1 MSEDKE
7 TMQPSEIA
15 RETLRRLAMRRI
27 PPTPDNYLTLYNE
40 IAGTR
45 LPEPFPTNAL
55 KQLIAALPTGTT
67 EQVRYSRLLEQAQSS
82 GSWEKL
88 RESMEEIFER
98 GGGAPLPW
106 GVLLKDLINQLEA
119 RSPGLTQA
127 KKRESLEHVLR
138 ASGSEDTLFQR
149 LQNIVRH
156 WARGATPKADG
167 AAAGDTGAEAAPAPS
182 QDNDAQSTADA
193 SSASPVVQID
203 KLANTEMRD
212 LIARVLEEPMH
223 AMLYETPELAEQSL
237 QLAKAIRAARQER
250 QLSDVLS
257 QLKQF
262 NYRVSYAAED
272 QAELKA
278 ELLGILQLLIQNI
291 GEIVVDEQWLHGQVQ
306 AVSAMLSKPLD
317 LRTLD
322 SVERQLKD
330 VIYKQSA
337 LKRSLLEAN
346 ERLKQM
352 LATFVD
358 RLGDFSSTTGEY
370 HDKIE
375 ACATRIS
382 QARDISEVSAV
393 LEEVMRE
400 TRNMQ
405 INTVRSHDDISDMRR
420 RVQQAEYEV
429 ERLMEELSRASEMVR
444 IDPLTGALN
453 RKGMEEALQRE
464 VARTRRHD
472 GLLSVALLDID
483 NFKQINDNL
492 GHRAGDLA
500 LQHLAS
506 VTRDTIRPQD
516 TLVRY
521 GGEEFIILLPDTNM
535 EDAVKA
541 MERVQRE
548 LTRRY
553 FLTDNDKLLIT
564 FSAGVSVLGDD
575 EDPSEAIRRADQ
587 AMYLAKRAGKNR
599 VMAS

>member
-1 MSEDKE
+1 
-7 TMQPSEIA
+7 MQPSEIA
-15 RETLRRLAMRRI
+15 RETLRQLAMRRI

-40 IAGTR
+40 ISGVKTI
-45 LPEPFPTNAL
+45 EPFPNNAL
-55 KQLIAALPTGTT
+55 KQIIGALPAGTT
-67 EQVRYSRLLEQAQSS
+67 EQVRYGRLLEQAQ
-82 GSWEKL
+82 GSASWDKL
-88 RESMEEIFER
+88 REALQEIFER
-98 GGGAPLPW
+98 GGGDPLPW
-106 GVLLKDLINQLEA
+106 GPLLKDLLTQLET
-119 RSPGLTQA
+119 RSSGLTQA

-156 WARGATPKADG
+156 WARGAVPTTPEVEGAVAVSAASVASVE
-167 AAAGDTGAEAAPAPS
+167 AAATEEAAPAP
-182 QDNDAQSTADA
+182 
-193 SSASPVVQID
+193 VVQVD
-203 KLANTEMRD
+203 KLANVELRD
-212 LIARVLEEPMH
+212 LIARVLEEPLH
-223 AMLYETPELAEQSL
+223 ALLHEVPELSEQAL
-237 QLAKAIRAARQER
+237 QLAKAVRAARHER
-250 QLSDVLS
+250 QLTDVLT

-262 NYRVSYAAED
+262 NYRVNYAAED
-272 QAELKA
+272 QAELKS

-291 GEIVVDEQWLHGQVQ
+291 GEIVIDEQWLHGQVQ
-306 AVSAMLSKPLD
+306 AVSEMLTRPLD
-317 LRTLD
+317 LRALD

-337 LKRSLLEAN
+337 LKRNLMEAN

-358 RLGDFSSTTGEY
+358 RLGDFSSTTGDY

-382 QARDISEVSAV
+382 QARDITEVSAI

-405 INTVRSHDDISDMRR
+405 INAARSHDDVSDMRR

-429 ERLMEELSRASEMVR
+429 ERLMAELSQASEMVR
-444 IDPLTGALN
+444 VDPLTGALN

-464 VARTRRHD
+464 VARTRRHEAP
-472 GLLSVALLDID
+472 LSIALLDID
-483 NFKQINDNL
+483 NFKQINDSL
-492 GHRAGDLA
+492 GHRAGDQA
-500 LQHLAS
+500 LQHLAA
-506 VTRDTIRPQD
+506 VTRETIRPQD

-521 GGEEFIILLPDTNM
+521 GGEEFVILLPDTGM
-535 EDAVKA
+535 DDAIKA

-553 FLTDNDKLLIT
+553 FLNDNNKLLIT
-564 FSAGVSVLGDD
+564 FSAGISMLGTE